1 MPRRMYRR
9 KRPYRKRRGRRKR
22 VYRKRKVPRNV
33 ISLAGGRLPPRAIVK
48 HRYSRQIRMDE
59 PYLLAP
65 VTKSVGSVTE
75 PLSLIASCNSMQG
88 IINELGNPGFN
99 PASSPAFL
107 ADPLDP
113 LVPAAGVFW
122 DRNTLPNLYQYLQ
135 RMYLQY
141 TVIGSKIVISY
152 KPNGTQRPPDGP
164 STLTFVLLRK
174 GNPLVFGSSVGSTT
188 YASNYLPSTA
198 IDQPG
203 SKNYDWTPV
212 NNLSGKGVTMSM
224 GFSAKRDFG
233 KAKGNITGEDNLQ
246 SQANSVTIG
255 QSSTL
260 VSGFP
265 TEQSYWHLLIMP
277 SVTDGSIDTYLPAG
291 TFNIDIEYTAVWT
304 ERATLIES

>member
-1 MPRRMYRR
+1 MYKR
-9 KRPYRKRRGRRKR
+9 KRPYRKRRAYRRKR
-22 VYRKRKVPRNV
+22 VKRRKQRVPRNV
-33 ISLAGGRLPPRAIVK
+33 ISLAAGRLPPRAIVK
-48 HRYSRQIRMDE
+48 HRYSRQVRMDE
-59 PYLLAP
+59 PYLLSP
-65 VTKSVGSVTE
+65 VTKSVGSVFE

-88 IINELGNPGFN
+88 IINELGNPGLN

-107 ADPLDP
+107 PDSTDPT
-113 LVPAAGVFW
+113 VPASGVFW

-141 TVIGSKIVISY
+141 TVIGSKIRVSY

-174 GNPLVFGSSVGSTT
+174 GNPLVFGSTAGSTT

-212 NNLSGKGVTMSM
+212 NNLSGRGVSMSM

-233 KAKGNITGEDNLQ
+233 KARGNITGEDNLQ

-255 QSSTL
+255 QSSQL

-265 TEQSYWHLLIMP
+265 TEQSYWHFMVMP
-277 SVTDGSIDTYLPAG
+277 AVTDGSIDTYLPAG
-291 TFNIDIEYTAVWT
+291 TFNIDIEYTAIWT